1 MRGAITSTVRSA
13 FYKYGSKYIY
23 ILTYSGPKGQFHV
36 DLVSSPYVQ
45 NCSLDAVNRNPPD
58 QQGLFPVGI
67 VMAAALEYSV

>member
-1 MRGAITSTVRSA
+1 MYVLA
-13 FYKYGSKYIY
+13 
-23 ILTYSGPKGQFHV
+23 YSGPKGQFHA

-45 NCSLDAVNRNPPD
+45 NYSLDVVNRNPPD